1 MIFRVSL
8 RLVLVYLQKVACPD
22 PSYWLCQVSQGITV
36 WSPNLDEYGNSV
48 RAVEIAQKL
57 VQNFNFHNYDSLI
70 ENMAKNDPR
79 LQKNEDKLKGV
90 MVANFAASQ
99 GDLNEI
105 KSLEAKGIT

>member
-1 MIFRVSL
+1 MPGV
-8 RLVLVYLQKVACPD
+8 C
-22 PSYWLCQVSQGITV
+22 GITI

-105 KSLEAKGIT
+105 KSLEAKGIDLDEAD